1 MGQMQMISPEFL
13 RELKPL
19 YDDLH
24 SSRIVVGCD
33 DDRKEEGRAFAEL

>member
-24 SSRIVVGCD
+24 SVYGVR
-33 DDRKEEGRAFAEL
+33 